1 MEECYD
7 VVVAGSGIAGSC
19 AALCAAQELGEGG
32 RVLLASSGPVFSG
45 SSFFRG
51 TWGLGLIAP
60 ADGAD
65 AADLAETIAQVG
77 CRQVDG
83 QLVESFVAGIE
94 PAVRRV
100 EAWGVTL
107 RRASQGAAAQ
117 AEYVPCFDHKH
128 RSWRGLECASY
139 RSVVGARLEACGV
152 RMRGGMELLDVLAD
166 DGGAVRGAVFWD
178 EQAGAL
184 RSLACSALVLAGGG
198 AASLFSRRLTSGDCK
213 ATQQS
218 LALQAGARLVNM
230 EFMQFMPGMVS
241 PRAGLVFNEKTFKY
255 MRLEPQME
263 ERLGGSGRARE
274 LLEQRSG
281 YGPFTA
287 RLESRAVDLAVE
299 EAGAEGLLL
308 QPAFPQELPEFVQ
321 VYNSWLEREA
331 GIDPREPLRIALYAH
346 ASNGGIAIDSGAWTG
361 VTGLYAAGEC
371 TGGMHGADRLGGLST
386 ANCLVFGMRAGESAA
401 RWALCS
407 GAAPGRLALPE
418 WAGRASG
425 AAAAAEEGMRRLMD
439 AHCMAL
445 RTRAGLG
452 EALCGLTA
460 LQGELEEGM
469 GPAAQPAEAARSRR
483 TGLRLA
489 TAAAMVRA
497 AQQRPESCGSHCLVG

>member
-1 MEECYD
+1 MEERYD
-7 VVVAGSGIAGSC
+7 VIVAGSGIAGTC
-19 AALCAAQELGEGG
+19 AALCAAQELGERG

-51 TWGLGLIAP
+51 TWGLGLVGP
-60 ADGAD
+60 AGLDD
-65 AADLAETIAQVG
+65 EDELVRTICEVG
-77 CRQVDG
+77 CGQVDRA
-83 QLVESFVAGIE
+83 LVESFVGGISA
-94 PAVRRV
+94 AVERV

-107 RRASQGAAAQ
+107 RHASQGAAAQ

-152 RMRGGMELLDVLAD
+152 SMRGGLELLDVLAD
-166 DGGAVRGAVFWD
+166 DEGAVRGAVLWD

-184 RSLACSALVLAGGG
+184 RSLACGALVLAGGG

-218 LALQAGARLVNM
+218 LALRAGARLVNM

-241 PRAGLVFNEKTFKY
+241 SRAGLVFNEKTFKY
-255 MRLEPQME
+255 MRLEPQVE
-263 ERLGGSGRARE
+263 ERLGGSARARQ

-281 YGPFTA
+281 YGPFTS
-287 RLESRAVDLAVE
+287 RLESRAIDLAVD

-331 GIDPREPLRIALYAH
+331 GIDPHAALRIALYAH
-346 ASNGGIAIDSGAWTG
+346 ASNGGIAIDSSAWTG
-361 VTGLYAAGEC
+361 VPGLYAAGEC

-401 RWALCS
+401 RWALRS
-407 GAAPGRLALPE
+407 AAAPGPLALPE

-425 AAAAAEEGMRRLMD
+425 AQTAAEEGMRRLMD
-439 AHCMAL
+439 THCMAL

-452 EALCGLTA
+452 EALCGLAA
-460 LQGELEEGM
+460 LHGELEAGM
-469 GPAAQPAEAARSRR
+469 VPAAQPAAAARSRR